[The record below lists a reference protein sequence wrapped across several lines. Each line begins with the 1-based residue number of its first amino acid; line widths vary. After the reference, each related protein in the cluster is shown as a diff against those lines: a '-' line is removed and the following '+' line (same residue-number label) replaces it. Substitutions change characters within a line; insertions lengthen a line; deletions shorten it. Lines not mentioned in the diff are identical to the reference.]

1 MVLDRSDWRGRRV
14 LITGHTGFK
23 GAWLALWLE
32 RLGADVH
39 GFSLPPEST
48 DGAFARLR
56 PLPTTSR
63 IGDIRDAG
71 ALSDAVLDVAPSVV
85 FHLAAEAIVRR
96 AYRAPVATF
105 ETNVMGTINVLE
117 AVRACDA
124 VEAVLVVTSDKVY
137 EDASERPAR
146 EGDPLGSVDPYS
158 SSKACAELVT
168 RAWRSSF
175 LERRNVRL
183 GTGRAGNVIG
193 GGDTAPDRLVPDVL
207 RADLA
212 NEPVVL
218 RHPRAIRPWQHVL
231 DPLHGYL
238 LFAQELLQGD
248 VDGPTSLNFGPDD
261 VTWTVLEVITYLHR
275 ALGGGRVEIDD
286 EAGPHEAPALL
297 LDSELARR
305 TLGWRPVLG
314 TEDALDWTAQWYRA
328 AIAGADLRALAL
340 QQIAAFE
347 ARANSQQVS

>member
-1 MVLDRSDWRGRRV
+1 MGLEHSDWRGRRV

-32 RLGADVH
+32 HLGADVH
-39 GFSLPPEST
+39 GFSLPPESA
-48 DGAFARLR
+48 DGAFARMR
-56 PLPTTSR
+56 PLPRTSR
-63 IGDIRDAG
+63 IGDIRHARE
-71 ALSDAVLDVAPSVV
+71 LRDAVVDVAPSVV

-96 AYRAPVATF
+96 AYRSPVATF

-117 AVRACDA
+117 AVRACDS
-124 VEAVLVVTSDKVY
+124 VETVLVVTSDKVY

-146 EGDPLGSVDPYS
+146 EDDPLGSVDPYS
-158 SSKACAELVT
+158 SSKACAELVV

-175 LERRNVRL
+175 LEGRNVSL

-193 GGDTAPDRLVPDVL
+193 GGDTALDRLVPDAL

-238 LFAQELLQGD
+238 LFAQHLLRGGF
-248 VDGPTSLNFGPDD
+248 DGPMALNFGPED
-261 VTWTVLEVITYLHR
+261 VSWTVLDVITYLQR
-275 ALGGGRVEIDD
+275 ALGGGSIEVGDD
-286 EAGPHEAPALL
+286 TGPHEAPALL

-305 TLGWRPVLG
+305 TLGWRPLLA
-314 TEDALDWTAQWYRA
+314 TEDALDWTAQWHRGNL
-328 AIAGADLRALAL
+328 AGADLTALAL
-340 QQIAAFE
+340 EQIAAFE
-347 ARANSQQVS
+347 ARAGTA